1 MYPKDNNLLLY
12 EANTRLF
19 YHVIGHNFFGSCF
32 IRPQPC
38 VCLVTLSVTGN
49 VIGLK

>member
-1 MYPKDNNLLLY
+1 MSLVIIFLEAVLLDHSL
-12 EANTRLF
+12 
-19 YHVIGHNFFGSCF
+19 
-32 IRPQPC
+32 